1 MAKLNILEFP
11 DPRLTTVASEVKNFD
26 ESLKKLVE
34 DMIET
39 MYSAHGIGLAAT
51 QVNIHKRLLVL
62 DVSENQDQ
70 PRVYIN
76 PVILSRTG
84 EQKHEEGCLSVP
96 GIYASVKRAE
106 NVSIKAQGV
115 VQPIVVR
122 PISAG
127 RYELI
132 AGERRWRASQL
143 AGLHEIPAVVK
154 ELSDQAAAAVS
165 LIENIQR
172 ENLNP
177 LEESRALQRL
187 IDEFDM
193 THQQV
198 AEAVSRSRTT
208 VTNLLRLKD
217 LNEDV
222 KLLVDERKIDMGHA
236 RALLAL
242 TGHEQSLLANKAADQ
257 GWSVRE
263 TEKKVKQ
270 QLNPAAKS
278 SELTSKTDPDI
289 KRLQDSVSER
299 LGAQVNVQHK
309 SNGKGKLVINYS
321 SLDEL
326 DGILNKIH

>member
-1 MAKLNILEFP
+1 MAAKKRGLGRGLNALLGSAADVKQLT
-11 DPRLTTVASEVKNFD
+11 DPKPEPTTAPA
-26 ESLKKLVE
+26 ESAKTVSGEGLRHIPVE
-34 DMIET
+34 LIQRGT
-39 MYSAHGIGLAAT
+39 Y
-51 QVNIHKRLLVL
+51 
-62 DVSENQDQ
+62 Q
-70 PRVYIN
+70 PRVHFE
-76 PVILSRTG
+76 PESLQ
-84 EQKHEEGCLSVP
+84 EL
-96 GIYASVKRAE
+96 AE
-106 NVSIKAQGV
+106 SIKAQGV

-132 AGERRWRASQL
+132 AGERRWRATQL
-143 AGLHEIPAVVK
+143 AGLQEIPAVVK
-154 ELSDQAAAAVS
+154 ELNDQAAAAVS

-222 KLLVDERKIDMGHA
+222 KILVDERQLDMGHA
-236 RALLAL
+236 RALLSL
-242 TGHEQSLLANKAADQ
+242 NGHEQSMLAKKAADQ

-263 TEKKVKQ
+263 IEKQVKK
-270 QLNPAAKS
+270 QLNPAPKAT
-278 SELTSKTDPDI
+278 EATSKTDPDI
-289 KRLQDSVSER
+289 KRLEEQVAER
-299 LGAQVNVQHK
+299 LGASVEVQHK
-309 SNGKGKLVINYS
+309 SNGKGKLIINYT

-326 DGILNKIH
+326 DGILNKIK

>member
-1 MAKLNILEFP
+1 MAAKKRGLGRGLNALLGSASDVKELT
-11 DPRLTTVASEVKNFD
+11 DPKPASITPPED
-26 ESLKKLVE
+26 TGESNNNELRHLSVE
-34 DMIET
+34 LIQR
-39 MYSAHGIGLAAT
+39 GIY
-51 QVNIHKRLLVL
+51 
-62 DVSENQDQ
+62 Q
-70 PRVYIN
+70 PRVHFE
-76 PVILSRTG
+76 PESLQ
-84 EQKHEEGCLSVP
+84 EL
-96 GIYASVKRAE
+96 AE
-106 NVSIKAQGV
+106 SIKAQGV

-127 RYELI
+127 RFELI
-132 AGERRWRASQL
+132 AGERRWRATQL

-242 TGHEQSLLANKAADQ
+242 TGHEQSLLANKAAEQ

-263 TEKKVKQ
+263 TEKRVKQ
-270 QLNPAAKS
+270 QLNPAAKVSES
-278 SELTSKTDPDI
+278 SSRTDPDI

-299 LGAQVNVQHK
+299 LGAQVDVQHK

>member
-1 MAKLNILEFP
+1 MAAKKRGLGRGLNALLGGAADVKELT
-11 DPRLTTVASEVKNFD
+11 DPKPEPISPATDSNVSGNNELQH
-26 ESLKKLVE
+26 LPVE
-34 DMIET
+34 LIQR
-39 MYSAHGIGLAAT
+39 GIY
-51 QVNIHKRLLVL
+51 
-62 DVSENQDQ
+62 Q
-70 PRVYIN
+70 PRVHFE
-76 PVILSRTG
+76 PESLQ
-84 EQKHEEGCLSVP
+84 EL
-96 GIYASVKRAE
+96 AE
-106 NVSIKAQGV
+106 SIKAQGV

-127 RYELI
+127 RFELI

-154 ELSDQAAAAVS
+154 DLSDQAAAAVS

-187 IDEFDM
+187 IDEFEM

-242 TGHEQSLLANKAADQ
+242 TGHEQSLLANKAAEQ

-263 TEKKVKQ
+263 TEKKVKH
-270 QLNPAAKS
+270 QLNPAARA
-278 SELTSKTDPDI
+278 SESTSKTDPDI
-289 KRLQDSVSER
+289 KRLQDTVSER
-299 LGAQVNVQHK
+299 LGAQVDVQHK

>member
-1 MAKLNILEFP
+1 MVKKKRGLGRGLNALLGSAAEVNQLT
-11 DPRLTTVASEVKNFD
+11 DPKPIPTAPSVPETTELSGDGLRHIA
-26 ESLKKLVE
+26 VE
-34 DMIET
+34 LIQRGT
-39 MYSAHGIGLAAT
+39 Y
-51 QVNIHKRLLVL
+51 
-62 DVSENQDQ
+62 Q
-70 PRVYIN
+70 PRVHFE
-76 PVILSRTG
+76 PESLQ
-84 EQKHEEGCLSVP
+84 EL
-96 GIYASVKRAE
+96 AE
-106 NVSIKAQGV
+106 SIKAQGV
-115 VQPIVVR
+115 IQPIVVR

-127 RYELI
+127 KFELI
-132 AGERRWRASQL
+132 AGERRWRACQI

-154 ELSDQAAAAVS
+154 ELNDQSAAAIS

-187 IDEFDM
+187 IDEFEM

-198 AEAVSRSRTT
+198 AEAVSRSRAS

-242 TGHEQSLLANKAADQ
+242 SGAEQSMLANKAADQ

-263 TEKKVKQ
+263 TEKQVKR
-270 QLNPAAKS
+270 QLNPAPKVTES
-278 SELTSKTDPDI
+278 SASIDPDI
-289 KRLQDSVSER
+289 KRLQEQVSER
-299 LGAQVNVQHK
+299 LGAAVNVQHK
-309 SNGKGKLVINYS
+309 SNGKGKLVINYT

-326 DGILNKIH
+326 DGILAKIH

>member
-1 MAKLNILEFP
+1 MVKKKRGLGRGLNALLGSAAEVNQLT
-11 DPRLTTVASEVKNFD
+11 DPKPAPTAPTT
-26 ESLKKLVE
+26 ESAETANNGLRHIAIE
-34 DMIET
+34 MIQRGT
-39 MYSAHGIGLAAT
+39 Y
-51 QVNIHKRLLVL
+51 
-62 DVSENQDQ
+62 Q
-70 PRVYIN
+70 PRVHFE
-76 PVILSRTG
+76 PDALQ
-84 EQKHEEGCLSVP
+84 EL
-96 GIYASVKRAE
+96 AE
-106 NVSIKAQGV
+106 SIKAQGV
-115 VQPIVVR
+115 IQPIVVR

-127 RYELI
+127 KFELI
-132 AGERRWRASQL
+132 AGERRWRACQL

-154 ELSDQAAAAVS
+154 DLNDQSAAAIS

-187 IDEFDM
+187 IDEFEM

-198 AEAVSRSRTT
+198 AEAVSRSRAS

-242 TGHEQSLLANKAADQ
+242 SGAEQSQMANKAAKE

-263 TEKKVKQ
+263 TEKQVKRR
-270 QLNPAAKS
+270 LNPAPKVTS
-278 SELTSKTDPDI
+278 SSASIDPDI
-289 KRLQDSVSER
+289 KRLQEQVSER
-299 LGAQVNVQHK
+299 LGAPVDVQHK

-326 DGILNKIH
+326 DGILAKIH